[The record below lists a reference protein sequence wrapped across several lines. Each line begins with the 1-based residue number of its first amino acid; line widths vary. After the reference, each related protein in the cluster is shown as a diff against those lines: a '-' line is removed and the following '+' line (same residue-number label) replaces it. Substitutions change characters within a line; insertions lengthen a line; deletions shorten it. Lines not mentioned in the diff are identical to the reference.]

1 MGGKRVVVG
10 RSCGLQ
16 VHVLP
21 EVSYRP
27 TDVGAERERSDT
39 RSLQRGRV
47 SQQLLP
53 RRGCGLDARRGE
65 LGGVVPDGV
74 LVGALEPDPVELAVV
89 GDELVPRCPV
99 VGRFAPENGGEWL
112 DCTLLGQGEHGAGVR
127 DECHLWRRA
136 TGYSSVYR
144 RVHVASL
151 AAVDDVDPGLS
162 LERRQHS
169 LEVLLLGTGPLGPER
184 DRAANVAQGRA
195 GG

>member
-1 MGGKRVVVG
+1 VPPRRYEGCPTSSASVSKAVVTVGPVHEMLWAASAVVVG

-89 GDELVPRCPV
+89 VTSL
-99 VGRFAPENGGEWL
+99 FHAAP
-112 DCTLLGQGEHGAGVR
+112 
-127 DECHLWRRA
+127 
-136 TGYSSVYR
+136 
-144 RVHVASL
+144 
-151 AAVDDVDPGLS
+151 
-162 LERRQHS
+162 
-169 LEVLLLGTGPLGPER
+169 
-184 DRAANVAQGRA
+184 
-195 GG
+195 